1 VREYGKLHS
10 SFWTS
15 PTIRAVSEDGRTLAA
30 YLLSSPHSNMLGCF
44 RIPDGYVCEDLG
56 WDSER
61 VTKGFAELF
70 NNGFATRSEGSKW
83 VVIHKFLKWNQP
95 ENPNVVKAAEK
106 LFDQIPVGSGV
117 KPLLVAGIREFE
129 PRFNPSKLKGF
140 ETVSE
145 GLPKGIP
152 PEPEPE
158 PQPEP
163 EPEKEE
169 SLSGEPDDADDESDE
184 GEVEVQAEKPVREI
198 LDYLNLRTGAAF
210 RMVDSNTRLIQAR
223 LDSGATA
230 EQIKA
235 VIDVKVKEWAK
246 DRKWSKYLRPK
257 TLFNATNFEQYLG
270 ELPKKQSRSN
280 DDARFEN

>member
-1 VREYGKLHS
+1 MREYGKIHS

-15 PTIRAVSEDGRTLAA
+15 QTIRSMTEDGRTLAA
-30 YLLSSPHSNMLGCF
+30 YLLTGPHSNMLGCF
-44 RIPDGYVCEDLG
+44 RIPDGYVSEDLV
-56 WDSER
+56 WESER
-61 VTKGFAELF
+61 VIKGFVELF
-70 NNGFATRSEGSKW
+70 DKGFATRSEGSKW

-106 LFDQIPVGSGV
+106 LFDQIPAECGV
-117 KPLLVAGIREFE
+117 KPLLAAGIREYE
-129 PRFNPSKLKGF
+129 TRFSLSKLKGF

-158 PQPEP
+158 PNQNL
-163 EPEKEE
+163 EKP
-169 SLSGEPDDADDESDE
+169 LSGEPDDADEESDE
-184 GEVEVQAEKPVREI
+184 SGNEVQAEKPIREI
-198 LDYLNLRTGAAF
+198 LEHLNEKTGAAY
-210 RMVDSNTRLIQAR
+210 RMVESNARLIRGR
-223 LDSGATA
+223 LESGATV

-235 VIDVKVKEWAK
+235 VIDAKVREWSK
-246 DRKWSKYLRPK
+246 DRKWAKYLRPK

-270 ELPKKQSRSN
+270 ELPKKQTRSN

>member
-1 VREYGKLHS
+1 M
-10 SFWTS
+10 T
-15 PTIRAVSEDGRTLAA
+15 EDGRTLAA
-30 YLLSSPHSNMLGCF
+30 YLLCSPHSNMLGCF
-44 RIPDGYVCEDLG
+44 RIPDGYVCEDLI

-61 VTKGFAELF
+61 VTKGFAQLF
-70 NNGFATRSEGSKW
+70 DNGFATRSEGSKW

-106 LFDQIPVGSGV
+106 LFDQIPAECGV
-117 KPLLVAGIREFE
+117 KPLLVRGIKEYE
-129 PRFNPSKLKGF
+129 PRFNPAKLKGI

-145 GLPKGIP
+145 GFQKGMP

-163 EPEKEE
+163 EKEE
-169 SLSGEPDDADDESDE
+169 PLSGEPDDADNGSDE

-198 LDYLNLRTGAAF
+198 LDYLNLKTGAAY
-210 RMVDSNTRLIQAR
+210 RMVDSNTRLIRAR
-223 LDSGATA
+223 LDSGATV
-230 EQIKA
+230 EQVKA
-235 VIDVKVKEWAK
+235 VIDAK
-246 DRKWSKYLRPK
+246 AKQWGKDKKMVDYLRPK